1 MEGGSP
7 RLAAWSLFS
16 EMAFAFQCST
26 VPAAELGWSHPRY
39 SQSGRE
45 RSSCG
50 VRTFSTVQSMLSDLL
65 HRISLLP
72 AQPFGKRGLL
82 DGETRWR
89 DQYRGPRF
97 ILAVSCAMQLSSTHT
112 RPTRQLVL
120 GLCGHRAARL
130 PKRRGGKKI
139 YLSNFF
145 FSIGT

>member
-7 RLAAWSLFS
+7 GLAAWSLFS

-26 VPAAELGWSHPRY
+26 VPAAELGRSHPRY

-120 GLCGHRAARL
+120 GLVDTEQPDCQKDEGE
-130 PKRRGGKKI
+130 KK
-139 YLSNFF
+139 
-145 FSIGT
+145 SI